1 MIEYKLKQIV
11 REIGVLK
18 IDSWNL
24 VEVEIN
30 E

>member
-11 REIGVLK
+11 REVSVLK
-18 IDSWNL
+18 IDTWNVVK
-24 VEVEIN
+24 VETN